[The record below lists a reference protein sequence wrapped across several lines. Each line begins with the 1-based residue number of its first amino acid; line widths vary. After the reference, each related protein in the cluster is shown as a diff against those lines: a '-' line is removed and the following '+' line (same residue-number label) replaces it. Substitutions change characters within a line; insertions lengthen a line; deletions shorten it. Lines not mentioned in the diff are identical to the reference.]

1 MKTRLFHYWTLV
13 MALAAGV
20 LAAGTLWAAAPFDEN
35 GFAAAQRA
43 GKPILLQVHAD
54 WCTTCRAQE
63 PVIDALLKDPVY
75 SEFVVF
81 RVDFDRQKD
90 VLRRLGVQF
99 QSTLVVFR
107 GDTEVSRS
115 TAQVGRD
122 VIADQM
128 AKAL

>member
-1 MKTRLFHYWTLV
+1 MKTGWNHYWQLV
-13 MALAAGV
+13 MTLAAG
-20 LAAGTLWAAAPFDEN
+20 LFAAGTLWAAAPFDED

-43 GKPILLQVHAD
+43 GKPILVQVHAD

-63 PVIDALLKDPVY
+63 PVIEALLKDPVY
-75 SEFVVF
+75 AQFVVF

-90 VLRRLGVQF
+90 VLKRLGVPF
-99 QSTLVVFR
+99 QSTLVVFK
-107 GDTEVSRS
+107 GDAEVSRS
-115 TAQVGRD
+115 TAQVSRE

>member
-1 MKTRLFHYWTLV
+1 MKTGFHYWRLV
-13 MALAAGV
+13 IVLAAG
-20 LAAGTLWAAAPFDEN
+20 LFAAGTLWAAAPFDEAR
-35 GFAAAQRA
+35 FAAAQQA

-63 PVIDALLKDPVY
+63 PVIEALLKEPAY
-75 SEFVVF
+75 AEFVVF

-90 VLRRLGVQF
+90 VLKRLLVPF
-99 QSTLVVFR
+99 QSTLVVFK

-115 TAQVGRD
+115 TAQVSRE
-122 VIADQM
+122 VIAGEL